1 MLRGT
6 GRGRGPEDG
15 SEKVAGVPGRV
26 GRAVRAPRRWEVRA
40 VACLRSCWPSTRCAG
55 RQFSRSSRADLR
67 RGVGFGN
74 RWRGG
79 RGFRGGLQTLVWI
92 CLSGPDV
99 PDQAG
104 DPPVS
109 AALTQVL
116 QLGIAGGGLCGC
128 FFSGV
133 RTGRLTFEGGAVL
146 QGCQDHWIW
155 NRRPRVQ
162 VPPAPEPHLCTTQ
175 TLLCI
180 QEKLSCLSCASL
192 VSLFTAEL
200 PVLF

>member
-1 MLRGT
+1 MRPAPPRALPPALLGPRGAGNRLAERRLGWRGTVDRGWPGGGGQAAVATGT

-26 GRAVRAPRRWEVRA
+26 GLAVRAPRRWEVRA

-55 RQFSRSSRADLR
+55 RQFSRSSRAGPR
-67 RGVGFGN
+67 RGVGFGEQVA
-74 RWRGG
+74 G
-79 RGFRGGLQTLVWI
+79 RPWLSGGLQTLVWI

-104 DPPVS
+104 DPAVS
-109 AALTQVL
+109 AALTPVL

-128 FFSGV
+128 FSSGV
-133 RTGRLTFEGGAVL
+133 RTRRLTSEGGAVL

-155 NRRPRVQ
+155 N
-162 VPPAPEPHLCTTQ
+162 
-175 TLLCI
+175 
-180 QEKLSCLSCASL
+180 
-192 VSLFTAEL
+192 
-200 PVLF
+200 